1 VQIATLIITALA
13 IVIALPYGIE
23 GVAWAIVGVSVYSAF
38 HLYWLATRCLQAH
51 IGHFLRAVAPAALL
65 NLLLA
70 MTLYLVDLGMPDSL
84 RQHDFLY
91 LGCMGMAG
99 GLIYGL
105 AFLYLPIASLRTERQ
120 RWKVKLK
127 LASLPA

>member
-1 VQIATLIITALA
+1 
-13 IVIALPYGIE
+13 
-23 GVAWAIVGVSVYSAF
+23 
-38 HLYWLATRCLQAH
+38 
-51 IGHFLRAVAPAALL
+51 
-65 NLLLA
+65 
-70 MTLYLVDLGMPDSL
+70 MPDSL

-105 AFLYLPIASLRTERQ
+105 AFLSLPIASLRTERQ